1 MAVQT
6 QEPGPLKRAPEW
18 VGDGDMLTDVSS
30 HSDRHIGVMALDK
43 TLRLTIAVARLTDR
57 LEAFLTA
64 DTESKIILM
73 RELPAQSKRISVLEA
88 ERIRM
93 HTTPL
98 AVAPEDGPMRPEES
112 SYHNLHDMMVEAG
125 DILYKRMK
133 DPRDRMS
140 SDRVRE
146 ITEAVIENVKVAEDA
161 ATFRKLKK
169 GGKHIVLE
177 AAKHALKWLLPLLV
191 GGGAVHWG
199 VHRGQMPHEEKPALS
214 SSASK

>member
-1 MAVQT
+1 MAVQS
-6 QEPGPLKRAPEW
+6 QEPGPVKRVPEW
-18 VGDGDMLTDVSS
+18 VGDGDMLLDVSS
-30 HSDRHIGVMALDK
+30 HSDRHISVMALDK
-43 TLRLTIAVARLTDR
+43 TLRLTLAVARLTDR

-88 ERIRM
+88 ERTRM
-93 HTTPL
+93 HTVPL
-98 AVAPEDGPMRPEES
+98 AVAPEDGLMRPEES

-133 DPRDRMS
+133 DPRDQMN
-140 SDRVRE
+140 SDRVRD
-146 ITEAVIENVKVAEDA
+146 IAAAVLDNAKVAEDA

-169 GGKHIVLE
+169 GGKHIALE
-177 AAKHALKWLLPLLV
+177 VAKHALKWILPLLV

-214 SSASK
+214 SPANK